1 MREWLATTLGE
12 AFRLAFLRLLGLFL
26 PVSVVSLSP
35 FLSSCRKRAPITAGW
50 LVGAC
55 KEEMD
60 PLPSPRKI
68 SNSSD
73 CLSSNLDFSDH
84 KGDMH
89 FSDRKGDMH
98 FTD

>member
-1 MREWLATTLGE
+1 MSIRIKPWRSFSPCLSS
-12 AFRLAFLRLLGLFL
+12 LLGLFF
-26 PVSVVSLSP
+26 PVSFVSLSP

-68 SNSSD
+68 SNSTD

-89 FSDRKGDMH
+89 FSDQGLLLH
-98 FTD
+98 TISL